1 MGRVK
6 VNLYNLLLIPRHD
19 LNPIR
24 DSGTLDLLTSAISKK
39 IEVQKLKE
47 QKKWFSQFRN
57 DTKKTMQ
64 YQQNAVELL
73 Y

>member
-6 VNLYNLLLIPRHD
+6 INLYNLILIPRHN
-19 LNPIR
+19 LNSTR

-39 IEVQKLKE
+39 IEMQKLKE